1 LSLPPEQAQLFR
13 DLVRGKDPARPG
25 AHPMPRDRDR
35 NFIFSDLGQ
44 AQLQQQQR
52 RDQQAEPKPGLRKE
66 VLWFPYDPQLR
77 AKPDSARITRVLE
90 HSRAIEAVIS
100 VAMDDTRLSGGYT
113 LKGLS
118 TKAAPAHVLLRGSRL
133 PVHFQDPDGAD
144 PPTRFKHDAVKH
156 PSLCYHCHQ
165 SRGPCD
171 PLRNRHGDLPPKW
184 KCPIF
189 RAQYPDLKPPDPKAI
204 TLDQLIKR
212 SGERGQRPNNRPR
225 PRPTNRPSNR
235 QSRTPN

>member
-1 LSLPPEQAQLFR
+1 
-13 DLVRGKDPARPG
+13 
-25 AHPMPRDRDR
+25 MPRDRDR
-35 NFIFSDLGQ
+35 AFVFTDLGAARAHQ
-44 AQLQQQQR
+44 HQDKAQPEGR
-52 RDQQAEPKPGLRKE
+52 REQ
-66 VLWFPYDPQLR
+66 LWIPYDPQLR
-77 AKPDSARITRVLE
+77 TKADPARLRRVLE
-90 HSRAIEAVIS
+90 HSPRVAAVLS

-118 TKAAPAHVLLRGSRL
+118 TKAATAHVLLRGSRF

-189 RAQYPDLKPPDPKAI
+189 RAQCPDLKPPDPKAI
-204 TLDQLIKR
+204 TLDQLIRR
-212 SGERGQRPNNRPR
+212 SGERGPKPPYRPR
-225 PRPTNRPSNR
+225 PRPTNPPSNR
-235 QSRTPN
+235 QPRRPN